1 MFPVFFD
8 TCVLFKAYVCDS
20 ILTIAESG
28 LFRPLWS
35 EHVLKELAH
44 NLVRRGMTD
53 AQVEHRIDQ
62 MSKYFPDA
70 TVSGY
75 EDVIDAMAN
84 DPKDRH
90 VLAAAVRGGAELL
103 VTENLRDFPQSAL
116 KTYDLEAVN
125 QDDFLL
131 DQLDLSPTLVLESL
145 RRQASRYR
153 REPRTVADLLNV
165 LGSRGSNCVRFASA
179 CRTLLE

>member
-1 MFPVFFD
+1 VFPVSFD

-35 EHVLKELAH
+35 EHVLKELTH

-53 AQVEHRIDQ
+53 AQVEHRVNQ
-62 MSKYFPDA
+62 MSTYFPDA
-70 TVSGY
+70 IVAGY
-75 EDVIDAMAN
+75 DDLIDSMAN

-90 VLAAAVRGGAELL
+90 VLAAAIRGGAELL
-103 VTENLRDFPQSAL
+103 VTENLRDFPESAR
-116 KTYDLEAVN
+116 KPYDLAAVN

-131 DQLDLSPTLVLESL
+131 DQLDLAPQVVLESL

-153 REPRTVADLLNV
+153 REPRTVADLLDV
-165 LGSRGSNCVRFASA
+165 LSSPGNNCSRFAAA
-179 CRTLLE
+179 CRAFL